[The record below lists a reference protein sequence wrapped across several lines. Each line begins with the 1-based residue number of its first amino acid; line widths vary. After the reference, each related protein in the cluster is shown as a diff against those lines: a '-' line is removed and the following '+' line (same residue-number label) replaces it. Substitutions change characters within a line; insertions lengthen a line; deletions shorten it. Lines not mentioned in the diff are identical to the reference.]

1 LFFLTIPLVFRS
13 FFFLSFLA
21 AWLPAFGDNPVWVFQ
36 SGSVRFRVSN
46 AGFRVN
52 GSLAA
57 VEASVSFD
65 PRFPEKARISG
76 TARVASIRTGIGLRD
91 RHILK
96 EDYFFEEKYP
106 FISMDLQRME
116 KQGNALRGVFNLTLK
131 GTLRTVAF
139 PVYFSEDDSGGI
151 LSGFFE
157 INRLDFGVGSSSLT
171 LSDIVRVEVQ
181 FRLRKTEG
189 SP

>member
-13 FFFLSFLA
+13 FFFFAFLA

-96 EDYFFEEKYP
+96 EE
-106 FISMDLQRME
+106 L
-116 KQGNALRGVFNLTLK
+116 
-131 GTLRTVAF
+131 
-139 PVYFSEDDSGGI
+139 PVV
-151 LSGFFE
+151 L
-157 INRLDFGVGSSSLT
+157 
-171 LSDIVRVEVQ
+171 
-181 FRLRKTEG
+181 
-189 SP
+189 